1 MMTPNWHKE
10 QKILRLRYVLAL
22 TLISLQVTGIYR
34 FEWWLFFLLFT
45 AGIVLTLVNILA
57 TRSRWRW
64 LPSLNLVTDQLIT
77 LFILAATG
85 GALSPFVF
93 LCYMHVMSAIVFTM
107 GSRIVL
113 LIGALQV
120 VNVLASTLLA
130 PLFGEAFFWSQAG
143 VHSVGLLIIAALLTE
158 PVATLHQDAQTDPLT
173 GALNRRSGLENLLNW
188 TERGEPFSL
197 LFADLKHFKQVNDL
211 HGHAI
216 GDEVLQAVAY
226 SLGQGV
232 RVDDL
237 LIRYGGD
244 EFLVATRGDPEP
256 ISQRLHERLRK
267 PIQTS
272 AGEISLAVDLGTA
285 RFPQDA
291 KDLNELIIL
300 ADDEM
305 FKVKHT

>member
-22 TLISLQVTGIYR
+22 TLIIFQVTGIYR
-34 FEWWLFFLLFT
+34 FDWWVFIALVV
-45 AGIVLTLVNILA
+45 AGGALTVINILA
-57 TRSRWRW
+57 ARSRWRA
-64 LPSLNLVTDQLIT
+64 LPTLNLVTDQVIT
-77 LFILAATG
+77 LFILSATG
-85 GALSPFVF
+85 GAVSPFVF

-120 VNVLASTLLA
+120 FNVLLSTWLMGS
-130 PLFGEAFFWSQAG
+130 FGLEPTWHEAG
-143 VHSVGLLIIAALLTE
+143 VHAIGLLIIAFLLTE
-158 PVATLHQDAQTDPLT
+158 PVATLRQDAQTDPLT
-173 GALNRRSGLENLLNW
+173 GALNRRSGLESLMDW

-197 LFADLKHFKQVNDL
+197 LFADLKHFKQVNDV
-211 HGHAI
+211 HGHAV
-216 GDEVLQAVAY
+216 GDEVLQAVAH
-226 SLGQGV
+226 SLAQGV

-256 ISQRLHERLRK
+256 ISLRLHERLLE
-267 PIQTS
+267 PILTS
-272 AGEISLAVDLGTA
+272 AGEIRLAVDLGTA
-285 RFPQDA
+285 SFPQDA
-291 KDLNELIIL
+291 KDLNELIVL

-305 FKVKHT
+305 FKVKNN